1 MFRKK
6 DRKLFA
12 RNPRRRRK
20 IPLLI
25 PFFAL
30 LLVPAGIS
38 ADSNAGKST
47 QPPLF
52 SVSLKRDFPDPKTA
66 LEESV
71 KIILENY
78 YSPTITEDAL
88 YYAAI
93 RGMLRFI
100 SPPQMPEH
108 SKILT
113 PKDYEKFEQTL
124 EGKTVSIGIETTFN
138 PSDGSLTVTEV
149 IPGSPADGVLQP
161 FDRILRIDGTD
172 LKGKE
177 QKDVTV
183 LLEGEVD
190 KKVMLTIVRDI
201 KVFDIT
207 LTRKEFKTPNL
218 KAYKLDDQVAVI
230 EIQKITDGI
239 AEELRQNLVKLKGE
253 NFDKM
258 VVDLRNNP
266 GGLLQEGIR
275 MAEVFIPK
283 GKAVLRVVNQAKDPQ
298 AITSKTDAP
307 LKFELAVLI
316 NGNTASSCEVFTSAL
331 KDYGLAKVIGTH
343 TYGKS
348 ILDRTFPLS
357 NKFQIQF
364 ITGHMFGPLG
374 KSWYQKGLNP
384 DIEVQGGNADL
395 SELGKL
401 EPSERL
407 AKDPMLQS
415 AYNYLKSGKTT
426 P

>member
-1 MFRKK
+1 MASLLSLLPSPMFA
-6 DRKLFA
+6 DTQ
-12 RNPRRRRK
+12 
-20 IPLLI
+20 
-25 PFFAL
+25 
-30 LLVPAGIS
+30 PAER
-38 ADSNAGKST
+38 ST

-52 SVSLKRDFPDPKTA
+52 SVTLAREFPDPKATF
-66 LEESV
+66 ESAV
-71 KIILENY
+71 KIILDNY
-78 YSPTITEDAL
+78 YSPTLNEQGL

-93 RGMLRFI
+93 KGMLRFV